1 MDRKQQL
8 LSLLINGEIEKS
20 KLFKEFERIRTE
32 GLTRNQQQFNSNWEM
47 IQKKEQVYGDV
58 GLSGQRDD
66 IYTSYLTKKNAIII
80 KYETQVSLYKKACK
94 LHIEENSLFCS
105 LTVPMPYGL
114 TTVEQRAT
122 LKQYSSKK
130 SDAVIVDLAEK
141 KFILFNAKLT
151 IPSKFLGCDPIQN
164 KEFADWIMDCLRGNA
179 LFAIFL
185 ATEWASHL
193 HYEFD

>member
-32 GLTRNQQQFNSNWEM
+32 GLTHNQQQFNSNWEM

-94 LHIEENSLFCS
+94 LHIEENLLFCS

-114 TTVEQRAT
+114 TTVEQGAT

-130 SDAVIVDLAEK
+130 SDAVVVDLAEK
-141 KFILFNAKLT
+141 KFILFDAKLT
-151 IPSKFLGCDPIQN
+151 IPSKVLGCDPTQN

-193 HYEFD
+193 NYEFD

>member
-32 GLTRNQQQFNSNWEM
+32 GLTHNQQQFNSNWEM

-94 LHIEENSLFCS
+94 LHIEENLLFCS

-114 TTVEQRAT
+114 TTVEQGAT

-130 SDAVIVDLAEK
+130 SDAVVVDLAEK
-141 KFILFNAKLT
+141 KFILFDAKLT
-151 IPSKFLGCDPIQN
+151 IPSKFL
-164 KEFADWIMDCLRGNA
+164 
-179 LFAIFL
+179 
-185 ATEWASHL
+185 
-193 HYEFD
+193 

>member
-105 LTVPMPYGL
+105 LTVPIPYGL
-114 TTVEQRAT
+114 TTVEQGAT

-130 SDAVIVDLAEK
+130 SDAVVVDLAEK
-141 KFILFNAKLT
+141 KFILFDAKLT
-151 IPSKFLGCDPIQN
+151 IPSKFLGCDPTQN

-193 HYEFD
+193 NYEFD

>member
-114 TTVEQRAT
+114 TTVEQGAT

-130 SDAVIVDLAEK
+130 SDAVVVDLAEK
-141 KFILFNAKLT
+141 KFILFDAKLT
-151 IPSKFLGCDPIQN
+151 IPSKFLRCDPTQN

-193 HYEFD
+193 NYEFD

>member
-8 LSLLINGEIEKS
+8 LSLLINGEIEES

-32 GLTRNQQQFNSNWEM
+32 GLARNQKQYDSDWEM
-47 IQKKEQVYGDV
+47 IQAKEQLYGDV

-66 IYTSYLTKKNAIII
+66 IDTSYLTKKNAINS
-80 KYETQVSLYKKACK
+80 KYETQVNLYKKACK
-94 LHIEENSLFCS
+94 LQIEENSLFCS

-114 TTVEQRAT
+114 TTVEQGST

-130 SDAVIVDLAEK
+130 NNAVVVDLAEK
-141 KFILFNAKLT
+141 KFILFDAKLT
-151 IPSKFLGCDPIQN
+151 IPSKFLGCNPTQN

-185 ATEWASHL
+185 ATEWDSHL
-193 HYEFD
+193 NYEFD